1 MQEWGGAVRQERGNA
16 ARLCDMKRC
25 GPSSTP
31 LTVLSL
37 VAVSSHDEAQY
48 DIGEQPIFFVLSI
61 CVSSGFEYDGRVTC
75 WWAELP
81 LARINR

>member
-48 DIGEQPIFFVLSI
+48 DIGEQPISI
-61 CVSSGFEYDGRVTC
+61 CVSSGFEYDRTGDVR
-75 WWAELP
+75 WAELP